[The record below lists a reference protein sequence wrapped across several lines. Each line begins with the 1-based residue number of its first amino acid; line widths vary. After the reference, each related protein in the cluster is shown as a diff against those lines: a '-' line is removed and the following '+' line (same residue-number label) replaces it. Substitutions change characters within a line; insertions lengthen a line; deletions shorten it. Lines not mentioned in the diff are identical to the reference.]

1 MSCDTVSSVDP
12 PIPYKSDVVLQFT
25 QENNVKI
32 ITLLVLALLSGCAA
46 TGDTKSNQTAWI
58 IAGAVVVGAV
68 IVSSS
73 GGSSSTK
80 PKCSIVV
87 SGSGSDQVCR

>member
-1 MSCDTVSSVDP
+1 M
-12 PIPYKSDVVLQFT
+12 
-25 QENNVKI
+25 KI

-68 IVSSS
+68 VIASSS

-80 PKCSIVV
+80 PNCVIVV